1 MSSVCVALNLAVAA
15 FLILF
20 TNATLAQLVV
30 KIGHV
35 GPLTGAIAHLGRD
48 NELGA
53 RLAIEDLNAKSLRIG
68 GQVVRFELVALDD
81 GADPRQAVAAA
92 NRLVSENVRGVIGH
106 LNSGTSIPAS
116 KIYFEAGI
124 PQISPSST
132 HPKYTMQGFN
142 TAFRLVANDAELGAV
157 MGRYAIKDL
166 RARRIAIIDDRTNYG
181 SGLADR
187 FEDAVKASGGE
198 VVGRE
203 FTNDKATDFGAIFTR
218 LKPLNPD
225 VVFYGGMDAVAGPMI
240 RQMKQFR
247 IDAKFMG
254 GDGICSYQ
262 LIQLAGDGM
271 SDGQVI
277 CAETG
282 GVGPDKTAALDTWKA
297 SFKRRTGVDV
307 QIYAPYTYDAT
318 MVMATAMLNANSTD
332 PKKYLP
338 ALGKVNYDGLT
349 GRIAF
354 DSKGDILNGAL
365 SFYTYAGGKRQFLY
379 VVGPPAPSQMVDA
392 GSAERDR
399 VAAEMVDAERRRR
412 QEQEQRL
419 GELQQAKP
427 QAEVFNPA
435 ASTQRLNAHALVI
448 GNGAYPGA
456 LRLPNPANDSKAMS
470 MKLRSLGFIVTE
482 VNDAN
487 RARLVQ
493 ALGQFNRS
501 AANADLTLL
510 FYSGHGVQILG
521 TNYILPTDVDQS
533 DVAQATIQGISLNS
547 VVEQFMPGPTK
558 VVFLDACRDNPLA
571 MSNTRSVSRGLA
583 PISVSQ
589 GTLIAYATKDGQ
601 TALDG
606 LPGQSLSPFT
616 SALLEHL
623 SDPDDIAV
631 VLRKVRDR
639 VMKSTGGKQ
648 QPWDYGSLSGGAL
661 VLSSIKK

>member
-1 MSSVCVALNLAVAA
+1 
-15 FLILF
+15 
-20 TNATLAQLVV
+20 
-30 KIGHV
+30 
-35 GPLTGAIAHLGRD
+35 
-48 NELGA
+48 
-53 RLAIEDLNAKSLRIG
+53 
-68 GQVVRFELVALDD
+68 
-81 GADPRQAVAAA
+81 
-92 NRLVSENVRGVIGH
+92 
-106 LNSGTSIPAS
+106 
-116 KIYFEAGI
+116 
-124 PQISPSST
+124 
-132 HPKYTMQGFN
+132 
-142 TAFRLVANDAELGAV
+142 
-157 MGRYAIKDL
+157 
-166 RARRIAIIDDRTNYG
+166 
-181 SGLADR
+181 
-187 FEDAVKASGGE
+187 
-198 VVGRE
+198 
-203 FTNDKATDFGAIFTR
+203 
-218 LKPLNPD
+218 
-225 VVFYGGMDAVAGPMI
+225 
-240 RQMKQFR
+240 
-247 IDAKFMG
+247 
-254 GDGICSYQ
+254 
-262 LIQLAGDGM
+262 
-271 SDGQVI
+271 
-277 CAETG
+277 
-282 GVGPDKTAALDTWKA
+282 
-297 SFKRRTGVDV
+297 
-307 QIYAPYTYDAT
+307 

-338 ALGKVNYDGLT
+338 ALGRVNYDGLT

-354 DSKGDILNGAL
+354 DSKGDILDGAL

-412 QEQEQRL
+412 QDQEQRL
-419 GELQQAKP
+419 GEMQQAKP

-571 MSNTRSVSRGLA
+571 TSNTRTVSRGLA

-623 SDPDDIAV
+623 GDPDDIAV

-661 VLSSIKK
+661 VLSSMKK